1 MIKTQSIGRACRI
14 VDSGAYPFSDFQ
26 RIHKQQSFEFHLLP
40 HILMRSVDL
49 FEIINLSKSANYYL
63 TMSFNLKNNNYNL
76 A

>member
-1 MIKTQSIGRACRI
+1 
-14 VDSGAYPFSDFQ
+14 
-26 RIHKQQSFEFHLLP
+26 
-40 HILMRSVDL
+40 MRSVDL